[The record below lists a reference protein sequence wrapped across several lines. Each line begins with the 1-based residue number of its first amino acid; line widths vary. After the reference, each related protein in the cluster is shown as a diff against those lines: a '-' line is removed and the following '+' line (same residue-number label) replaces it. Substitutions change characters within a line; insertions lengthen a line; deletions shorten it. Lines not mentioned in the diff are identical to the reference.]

1 MKSLWNSNDAEAC
14 NNDPLQLR
22 VYTSRLI
29 GQDEDL
35 VLHGGGNT
43 SVKAKATN
51 IFGEEEEILYVK
63 GSGWNLGTIEA
74 EGFAPVKL
82 DVLKK
87 MAELDELSDPDMVK
101 NQRTAMINPSA
112 PNPSVE
118 AILHAI
124 IPFDYVDHTHTD
136 AVVAISNTPDGEQR
150 LKALYGERI
159 LVVPYVMPG
168 FILAKQI
175 FGLTNNLDW
184 DSIDGIILEHHGVFT
199 FDNDPKK
206 SYEKMIEIVGKAE
219 EYLKK
224 EAPKTLSALDK
235 TKPEMLELARIRKEV
250 SEVFGKP
257 VLSQFKDDSEAVGF
271 SQIPDLSSI
280 ASRGPLTPDHIIR
293 TKRTPVLFS
302 GDFTQDISNYAK
314 AYQRY
319 FDQYNTGNL
328 ICLDKAP
335 RWAVWPNRG
344 TFSFGTSVKN
354 CNIIADIS
362 AHTRK
367 AIYQAE
373 QMGGWTALPES
384 DLFEMEYWV
393 LEQEKLK
400 KDPISKPMQGKI
412 ALVTG
417 AASGIGKACVE
428 RLLSEGAVVAALDID
443 EKITQLFPQ
452 KEVLGIQC
460 DLTSTNHIDKA
471 LYSIVSHFGGLDYVV
486 SNAGIFPKSHSIED
500 MNDDVW
506 KVSMNVNLNS
516 HQQLLQRCIPLLKLG
531 FDPSVVLIAS
541 KNVPA
546 PGPGASAYS
555 VAKAGLTQLGRI
567 AALEL
572 GKEGIRVNMLHPNAV
587 YDTAIWTDEVL
598 EARAKHYG
606 LTVEQYKTNNVLKT
620 EVTSSNVAELAVQ
633 MLGPVFSKTT
643 GAQIPIDGGNE
654 RII

>member
-1 MKSLWNSNDAEAC
+1 MKSLWNSKEAEAC

-136 AVVAISNTPDGEQR
+136 AVVAISNTPNGEQR

-159 LVVPYVMPG
+159 MVVPYVMPG

-175 FGLTNNLDW
+175 FGLTKNLDW

-199 FDNDPKK
+199 FNNDPKK
-206 SYEKMIEIVGKAE
+206 SYEKMIEIVSKAE
-219 EYLKK
+219 AYLEK
-224 EAPKTLSALDK
+224 EAPKTLSSSDK
-235 TKPEMLELARIRKEV
+235 EKPEILELAQIRKQV
-250 SEVFGKP
+250 SEVYGKP
-257 VLSQFKDDSEAVGF
+257 VLSQFKDDSEAVAF
-271 SQIPDLSSI
+271 SQINDLSSI

-302 GDFTQDISNYAK
+302 GDFAQDISNYAK

-373 QMGGWTALPES
+373 QIGGWTALPES

-428 RLLSEGAVVAALDID
+428 RLISEGAVVAALDID

-452 KEVLGIQC
+452 KDVLGIQC

-471 LYSIVSHFGGLDYVV
+471 LYSIASHFGGLDYVV
-486 SNAGIFPKSHSIED
+486 SNAGIFPKSHSIEE
-500 MNDDVW
+500 MNEDIW
-506 KVSMNVNLNS
+506 KASMNINLNS

-531 FDPSVVLIAS
+531 FDPAVVFIAS

-567 AALEL
+567 AAMEL

-598 EARAKHYG
+598 EARAQHYG
-606 LTVEQYKTNNVLKT
+606 LTVEQYKTNNILKT
-620 EVTSSNVAELAVQ
+620 EVTSSNVAELAIQ
-633 MLGPVFSKTT
+633 ILGPVFSKTT